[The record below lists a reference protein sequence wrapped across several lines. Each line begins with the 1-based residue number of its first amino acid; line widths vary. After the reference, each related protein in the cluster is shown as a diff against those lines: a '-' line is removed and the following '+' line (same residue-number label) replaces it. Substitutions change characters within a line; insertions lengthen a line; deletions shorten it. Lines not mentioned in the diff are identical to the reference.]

1 MSTVFLSLEE
11 LLRRLAAAYREAGAV
26 EWEMRQ
32 DGDEVTLSP
41 LAAGAAPIGPL
52 PAADG
57 YWRVLERS
65 HLVAMRYRP
74 SAADGRM
81 RWHLTADAS
90 RVLAYL
96 GGEEGA
102 DDGS

>member
-1 MSTVFLSLEE
+1 MSAEHLSPEE
-11 LLRRLAAAYREAGAV
+11 LLRRLAAAYRETGAV

-41 LAAGAAPIGPL
+41 LAGGLASIGPL

-57 YWRVLERS
+57 YWRLMERS

-74 SAADGRM
+74 SAEDGRM
-81 RWHLTADAS
+81 RWHLTVDAP
-90 RVLAYL
+90 RLLAYL

-102 DDGS
+102 NAPS